1 MKKTYEEANL
11 DIIVFN
17 SFKSADIL
25 TASVDE
31 GEPASIDLIDEIL

>member
-17 SFKSADIL
+17 YNISTDIL
-25 TASVDE
+25 STSNLE
-31 GEPASIDLIDEIL
+31 GEIVSIDDIDDIS

>member
-25 TASVDE
+25 TDSKNE
-31 GEPASIDLIDEIL
+31 GELVSIDDTDEIL